1 MAENV
6 TDELAFGYLNDVR
19 KKFIQTYDFDK
30 MGSYYAYS
38 LNDFVEV
45 LKQLMVI
52 ISCNKELL

>member
-6 TDELAFGYLNDVR
+6 TDELAFGYLNDVG

-45 LKQLMVI
+45 LKPYGNNNL
-52 ISCNKELL
+52 NKELL